1 MREAAKQGEIGFAPR
16 QEEELPR
23 TEDSRDAIG
32 GNSPFLEF
40 VQIGRPKLVLDKES
54 HPGLQRIQEPTCVAT
69 CRERQV
75 QHVIHTVVV
84 LTQLIARGRE
94 ERQHDAAVRLLFAQ
108 TLNERTC
115 LLELAHRRHM
125 DPNSSFADMFQSL
138 LALFLTLHHQTC
150 FAMTEQSGETYHKK
164 VKNHNDSIKILKKR
178 AKLHKKNDTRK

>member
-1 MREAAKQGEIGFAPR
+1 MLNTVFLQQLERSLVLHVYMREAAEQGEIGFAPR

-32 GNSPFLEF
+32 RNSSFLEF
-40 VQIGRPKLVLDKES
+40 VQIGRPKLVLDEDR
-54 HPGLQRIQEPTCVAT
+54 HLGLQRIEEPTCVAT
-69 CRERQV
+69 RSERQV

-84 LTQLIARGRE
+84 LAQLIARGRE

-125 DPNSSFADMFQSL
+125 DPNGSFADMFQSL
-138 LALFLTLHHQTC
+138 FALLLTLHHQTR
-150 FAMTEQSGETYHKK
+150 FAMTEQSGETYH
-164 VKNHNDSIKILKKR
+164 
-178 AKLHKKNDTRK
+178 